1 MAKAA
6 QLAGWTGPEV
16 AAECRTAYSA
26 YKARKTA
33 GYSTYF
39 AANPHLKADG
49 HAYSAKDLAAALP
62 DDWAALDAQL
72 PQAERHRYYLS
83 GNSSQVLA
91 LGLLGVATRL
101 DPSLRWLWEG
111 LSPLPGPTPS
121 VLSPEFEFTLDE
133 QTLGEKPR
141 QTSIDYFVDDASAVI
156 CLEAKWTEEGI
167 GGCSCARSG
176 GKPLTGACATRVEAR
191 SAYWDVA
198 YEVFRMP
205 KREHGKP
212 CPLSFTYQ
220 AVRNVAAALALARPG
235 QAAVFALVYDEH
247 NPYFGGCGAWPG
259 WPEALRAT
267 LEDAHP
273 RLLFRSV
280 SWQELMQVLPL
291 DDSARLWA
299 DEKHALSATMATS

>member
-111 LSPLPGPTPS
+111 LRRCPVQRRRFS
-121 VLSPEFEFTLDE
+121 VRSSSSRLTSRRLVR
-133 QTLGEKPR
+133 KPR

-205 KREHGKP
+205 QARTRHAMSAELH
-212 CPLSFTYQ
+212 LSGR
-220 AVRNVAAALALARPG
+220 AERRRRARARAARTSRG
-235 QAAVFALVYDEH
+235 
-247 NPYFGGCGAWPG
+247 
-259 WPEALRAT
+259 LR
-267 LEDAHP
+267 
-273 RLLFRSV
+273 V
-280 SWQELMQVLPL
+280 GV
-291 DDSARLWA
+291 
-299 DEKHALSATMATS
+299 